1 MKKFSLFLFTF
12 CFAGSFAFSQKAKVR
27 EAYNYYKEPY
37 QQFDK
42 AKDAIDEAISNEQSK
57 GLDQTWYYRGIIYS
71 ALYKNEKFGGLC
83 NNCLQTAYDAFSKSL
98 EINPKSEWADEIKLI
113 RIPWIMNQIF
123 GEGVDQFKGKK
134 YAEALASFETVL
146 KISPGDTSVI
156 LNSAYS
162 AELAGNT
169 EKAKQYYSRL
179 VSMQYK
185 DDRAYLAL
193 SNLYKQD
200 KDTAR
205 ALATL
210 KDGRKIFPDTL
221 SLMLAEINIFLASGN
236 KKEAID
242 ALEAAIKKDT
252 KNESLYMALGSL
264 YDNLANPKDGSG
276 NDLPKPANYEEYFMR
291 AVLTYKQGL
300 TVNPNNFEINFNL
313 GALYYNKAAEMANAA
328 NNIKITEEYN
338 KAKQK
343 YDLEF
348 KNSEPYLEKAFEINP
363 ADKGTLSSLKQLYV
377 RTGETEKYNKVKTA
391 YDGLK

>member
-1 MKKFSLFLFTF
+1 MKKVILFLLCYSLT
-12 CFAGSFAFSQKAKVR
+12 GSFVFSQKSKVR

-37 QQFDK
+37 QEYDK
-42 AKDAIDEAISNEQSK
+42 AKAAIDEATGNELSK
-57 GLDQTWYYRGIIYS
+57 TLDQTWYYRGIIYS

-83 NNCLQTAYDAFSKSL
+83 NNCLQTAYDALTKSL

-113 RIPWIMNQIF
+113 RIPWIMNQVF
-123 GEGVDQFKGKK
+123 GEGVDQFKGKR

-185 DDRAYLAL
+185 DDKAYLAL

-200 KDTAR
+200 RDTAR
-205 ALATL
+205 ALSTL

-221 SLMLAEINIFLASGN
+221 SLMLAEINIFLSSGN

-242 ALEAAIKKDT
+242 ALEAAIKMDA
-252 KNESLYMALGSL
+252 KNESLYLALGSL
-264 YDNLANPKDGSG
+264 YDNLANPKDASG
-276 NDLPKPANYEEYFMR
+276 NDLLKPTNYEEYFMK
-291 AVLTYKQGL
+291 AVQTYKQGL
-300 TVNPNNFEINFNL
+300 AVNPNNFEINFNL
-313 GALYYNKAAEMANAA
+313 GALYFNKAAEMANTA
-328 NNIKITEEYN
+328 NNIKIIEEFN

-343 YDLEF
+343 FDLEF
-348 KNSEPYLEKAFEINP
+348 KNSEPYLEKAFEVNP
-363 ADKGTLSSLKQLYV
+363 IDKGTLSSLKQLYV
-377 RTGETEKYNKVKTA
+377 RTGETEKYNKVKAA